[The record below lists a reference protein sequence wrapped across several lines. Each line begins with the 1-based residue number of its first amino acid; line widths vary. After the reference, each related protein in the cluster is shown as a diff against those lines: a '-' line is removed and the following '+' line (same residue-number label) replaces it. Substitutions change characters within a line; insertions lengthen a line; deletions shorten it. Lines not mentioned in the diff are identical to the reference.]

1 MDRNGR
7 GGLNVFNADT
17 NKFRHIPSTYGEK
30 VASITGV
37 DKNRL
42 LISLF
47 GKGIFFYN
55 KQTGYCTPLVIVNN
69 NINNRLCQQG
79 KTVNLIQ
86 NTPETI
92 LLLSES
98 PYSYNW
104 KQKTFTPF
112 HIDHLENGIVG
123 QLLPIC
129 VKGTFSYL
137 HDSKCIYRI
146 DHSDNALHVLY
157 RCKRDTV
164 IHSAS
169 ADEKGIIWMGG
180 NYGLSCFSPKD
191 SSYTHISNSLINE
204 VMSVTSDQHG
214 RLWIGSN
221 ERLLSWMTTQKHFI
235 LYGIPDGVAP
245 NEYLPK
251 PRLLS
256 SEGDVYL
263 GSVNGLLRIASTLPK
278 EHSEPPVLE
287 LADVFVGG
295 ERMEYISGKKPI
307 LKIPEQSRTI
317 TIRIKA
323 HNKDIFR
330 KPAYCYHLQGYEKEP
345 IYSYLPELVLNTLS
359 AGTYQITASCTTRS
373 GEWTDDYPIAELTIL
388 PPWYRTWWFILVCV
402 LTALLAV
409 GLSIYSILRRKEN
422 RMKLA
427 MKEHEQEV
435 YEEKIR
441 FLININHELRTPLTL
456 IHAPLKQLIEQFP
469 AKDASYR
476 ILQNIVRQS
485 DRMKNLLNMVLDVR
499 KMEVSQSTLH
509 IESTYLEKWLEEIV
523 EDFIPEA
530 SQKHITLTRHP
541 LAGIE
546 SFYCDKEKCTTII
559 TNLLINAIKYSNEG
573 GEINIITSLSEKR
586 DRVRISI
593 SDQGPG
599 LKDID
604 ISKLFTRFY
613 QGENSRPGSG
623 IGLSYS
629 KILAEQ
635 QGGSVGA
642 LNNVDSAG
650 STFWLEL
657 PLNIK
662 PGKLILQP
670 QPYLNELLASTE
682 NIESVPDQSTFRSET
697 RDYTILV
704 VDDNIELVDYLTSA
718 MKPYFKDIRTA
729 YNGEEALEMCRQWH
743 PDVIISDIQ
752 MPKMNGYEL
761 CKQIKENLDISHT
774 TVILLTARNDEAS
787 RVFGYKNGADTYLTK
802 PFEISTLYTAI
813 YNQLKNRKR
822 IQEKYIGNET
832 VPTPEESTFS
842 VADEKFLNTMNKIV
856 TENIDEPNMG
866 IPFLCDRLGMSRASL
881 YNKLKALTGMGAN
894 DYINKL
900 RIDHAAN
907 LLLHSS
913 LTVNEI
919 ADQVG
924 FSTPRYF
931 SAVFKKNMGC
941 SPTQYKER
949 ELKNNVRNI

>member
-1 MDRNGR
+1 
-7 GGLNVFNADT
+7 
-17 NKFRHIPSTYGEK
+17 
-30 VASITGV
+30 
-37 DKNRL
+37 
-42 LISLF
+42 
-47 GKGIFFYN
+47 
-55 KQTGYCTPLVIVNN
+55 
-69 NINNRLCQQG
+69 
-79 KTVNLIQ
+79 
-86 NTPETI
+86 
-92 LLLSES
+92 
-98 PYSYNW
+98 
-104 KQKTFTPF
+104 
-112 HIDHLENGIVG
+112 
-123 QLLPIC
+123 
-129 VKGTFSYL
+129 
-137 HDSKCIYRI
+137 
-146 DHSDNALHVLY
+146 
-157 RCKRDTV
+157 
-164 IHSAS
+164 
-169 ADEKGIIWMGG
+169 MGG

>member
-1 MDRNGR
+1 M
-7 GGLNVFNADT
+7 F
-17 NKFRHIPSTYGEK
+17 
-30 VASITGV
+30 
-37 DKNRL
+37 
-42 LISLF
+42 
-47 GKGIFFYN
+47 
-55 KQTGYCTPLVIVNN
+55 IVNDD
-69 NINNRLCQQG
+69 INNRLCQQG
-79 KTVNLIQ
+79 KTVNLMQ

-104 KQKTFTPF
+104 KRKTFTPI
-112 HIDHLENGIVG
+112 HINHLKDAIVG

-129 VKGTFSYL
+129 VKETFSYL

-146 DHSDNALHVLY
+146 DHNDNTLHVLY
-157 RCKRDTV
+157 HCKQDTM

-169 ADEKGIIWMGG
+169 ADEKGIIWIGG
-180 NYGLSCFSPKD
+180 NYGLGSFSPND
-191 SSYTHISNSLINE
+191 GSYTHISNSLINE
-204 VMSVTSDQHG
+204 AMSVASDQHG
-214 RLWIGSN
+214 RLWIGNN
-221 ERLLSWMTTQKHFI
+221 ERLLSWMTTQKRFI
-235 LYGIPDGVAP
+235 LYGVPDGVAP

-278 EHSEPPVLE
+278 EHPESPVLE
-287 LADVFVGG
+287 LSDVFVGG
-295 ERMEYISGKKPI
+295 DRMEYISGRKPV

-317 TIRIKA
+317 TIKVKA

-330 KPAYCYHLQGYEKEP
+330 KPAYCYNLQGYEKEP
-345 IYSYLPELVLNTLS
+345 IYSYLPELTLNTLS

-373 GEWTDDYPIAELTIL
+373 GEWTDNYPIIELIIL
-388 PPWYRTWWFILVCV
+388 PPWYRTWWFILTCI
-402 LTALLAV
+402 LTALSAV
-409 GLSIYSILRRKEN
+409 GLSVYSFLRRKEN

-427 MKEHEQEV
+427 MKEHEQQA

-469 AKDASYR
+469 AKDARYR
-476 ILQNIVRQS
+476 VLQNIARQS
-485 DRMKNLLNMVLDVR
+485 ERMKNLLNMVLDVR

-509 IESTYLEKWLEEIV
+509 IESINLEKWLEEVV

-530 SQKHITLTRHP
+530 TQKHITLTRQ
-541 LAGIE
+541 LSAGIE

-573 GEINIITSLSEKR
+573 GEINIITSLSEKK
-586 DRVRISI
+586 DRVRISV

-604 ISKLFTRFY
+604 VSKLFTRFY

-642 LNNVDSAG
+642 LNNVESAG
-650 STFWLEL
+650 STFWFEL

-670 QPYLNELLASTE
+670 QPYLNELLASAE
-682 NIESVPDQSTFRSET
+682 NIESVPDEPTFRSET
-697 RDYTILV
+697 KDYTILV
-704 VDDNIELVDYLTSA
+704 VDDNMELVDYLTDA
-718 MKPYFKDIRTA
+718 MRPYFKDVRTA

-761 CKQIKENLDISHT
+761 CKRVKEELDISHT
-774 TVILLTARNDEAS
+774 PVILLTARNDEAS
-787 RVFGYKNGADTYLTK
+787 RIFGYKNGADTYLTK
-802 PFEISTLYTAI
+802 PFEISMLYTAI
-813 YNQLKNRKR
+813 YNQLKNRER
-822 IQEKYIGNET
+822 IKKKYISSKT
-832 VPTPEESTFS
+832 APTPEESTFS
-842 VADEKFLNTMNKIV
+842 AADEKFLNTMNQII

-866 IPFLCDRLGMSRASL
+866 VPFLCDKLGMSRASL

-900 RIDHAAN
+900 RIDNAIN
-907 LLLHSS
+907 LLLNSS

-919 ADQVG
+919 ADRVG

-941 SPTQYKER
+941 SPTQYKE
-949 ELKNNVRNI
+949 EQFKNNVQNI

>member
-1 MDRNGR
+1 M
-7 GGLNVFNADT
+7 
-17 NKFRHIPSTYGEK
+17 
-30 VASITGV
+30 
-37 DKNRL
+37 
-42 LISLF
+42 
-47 GKGIFFYN
+47 
-55 KQTGYCTPLVIVNN
+55 
-69 NINNRLCQQG
+69 CQQG